1 MEFEEE
7 YHRCPARAAAPG
19 TCPLLFAVSTG
30 TVQYVPR
37 LDPGATGASGVALDP
52 APRLD
57 TAQEDPCQMD
67 SQPQA
72 EEGGQPSPVTS
83 SWKSSSPCK
92 GRRET
97 QLLEPPCGEGGRGEE
112 AHPANPLDVSRLR
125 SSSVEIR
132 EKGSEFLKEELRK
145 AQKELKLKDEECERL
160 SKVREQLE
168 QELEELTASLFEEA
182 HKMVREANTKQAAS
196 EKQLMEARGKIDM
209 LQAEVT
215 ALKALVITSTPSSPN
230 RELHPQLLSPSK
242 AVFRKGHARNKSTSS
257 TLCPAVCPA
266 TGHSISFEPIGH
278 ECKEVDTV
286 LFAEFQAWKEAPTLD
301 KSCPFLE
308 RIYRE
313 DVGPCLD
320 FTKQELSELVRVAV
334 EENTLTIE
342 PVASQALPVVKVSAI
357 ECGGPNG
364 FRAQIMTKCALSGLS
379 RTCRHRIRL
388 GDSEN
393 YYYISPSCRA
403 RITAVCNFF
412 TYIRYIQQGLVR
424 QDVHYPAPYL
434 PHLKS
439 PITHLENDKPG
450 LAPDSRDLF
459 SSPRMPHPIN
469 GTDLLGDHEA
479 PEGDVPGQAGLL
491 SE

>member
-1 MEFEEE
+1 MEFPEDG
-7 YHRCPARAAAPG
+7 HRCPARAAAPG
-19 TCPLLFAVSTG
+19 TCPLLFAVRTG
-30 TVQYVPR
+30 AVHYVPR
-37 LDPGATGASGVALDP
+37 PELRVTEASGVALDP
-52 APRLD
+52 APQPD
-57 TAQEDPCQMD
+57 TALEDPYQMD

-72 EEGGQPSPVTS
+72 EEGGPPSPVTS
-83 SWKSSSPCK
+83 SWKSSSPCR
-92 GRRET
+92 GRKDSP
-97 QLLEPPCGEGGRGEE
+97 LLEPSCGEGGRGEE
-112 AHPANPLDVSRLR
+112 AHVANPLDVSRLR

-242 AVFRKGHARNKSTSS
+242 AVFRKGHARNKSSSS

-266 TGHSISFEPIGH
+266 TGHSISFEPIGQ
-278 ECKEVDTV
+278 ECREVDTI

-313 DVGPCLD
+313 DVGPCLN
-320 FTKQELSELVRVAV
+320 FTKQELSELVQAAV

-357 ECGGPNG
+357 ECGGPKVDPSVMSPCLVSP
-364 FRAQIMTKCALSGLS
+364 RKCALSGLS

-424 QDVHYPAPYL
+424 QDVELIFWEIMRLRKEMSLAKLGFYPN
-434 PHLKS
+434 
-439 PITHLENDKPG
+439 E
-450 LAPDSRDLF
+450 
-459 SSPRMPHPIN
+459 
-469 GTDLLGDHEA
+469 
-479 PEGDVPGQAGLL
+479 V
-491 SE
+491 